1 MKRRLTAWMTMLAA
15 AGLFILPQAA
25 LVANAQVELMED
37 GSLFDP
43 VWYRQEY
50 PEVEGTVKIAA
61 GKQSEETETGD
72 TEENSAEQEEPSAGA
87 ADVMDDEDA
96 ASDSTEE
103 SKTGSSRE
111 NSKSGKDTA
120 QTKLSSQSAGT
131 STSSK
136 KVVNTETEDASW
148 SAATEASEKKAVNA
162 ETEDAAEYETV
173 ETEDLSVTELYR
185 LYQLYG
191 QRAGQ
196 KAYDTSRV
204 KGTMLEEVRK
214 ASNAFKEAKEL
225 ECGPSWNVITSQI
238 YDTETITVWDTEYLV
253 SDQTNE
259 KLQEAIDLFEEDG
272 YEIGFVL
279 VDITTGDAISYH
291 AGAEIYSASVIKAPY
306 IFSLLENGVEPT
318 TDMYKAGNQSDN
330 DAYQRIRNLNGNEVF
345 AKWLEGTGVPE
356 QQSRT
361 RYIITTPLDL
371 CRMFYKGTALLL
383 GDEEY
388 SDWARNTFTDSLNSA
403 IALTVGGEN
412 GKTVYS
418 KAGWIATEG
427 DSIDNSYTNGAIVD
441 GDYPYVVTIMSN
453 SPGYIGLEYAKE
465 LMPILDQIHD
475 EMVNPDKAGSRTE
488 TTASDI
494 SEFAR
499 NAQSSA
505 QSQAAGRSQSS
516 QMSGQSSSN

>member
-61 GKQSEETETGD
+61 RKQSEEPETEEAEENSAEPETGD
-72 TEENSAEQEEPSAGA
+72 TEENSAEQEESSA
-87 ADVMDDEDA
+87 
-96 ASDSTEE
+96 
-103 SKTGSSRE
+103 
-111 NSKSGKDTA
+111 A
-120 QTKLSSQSAGT
+120 QTRLSSQSAGT

-148 SAATEASEKKAVNA
+148 SAATATSEKKAANA

-173 ETEDLSVTELYR
+173 ETENLSVTELYR

-225 ECGPSWNVITSQI
+225 GCGPSWNVITSQI

-259 KLQEAIDLFEEDG
+259 KLQEVIDLFEEDG

-345 AKWLEGTGVPE
+345 AEWLEGTGVPE

-475 EMVNPDKAGSRTE
+475 EMVNPDKAGSKTE

-505 QSQAAGRSQSS
+505 QS
-516 QMSGQSSSN
+516 SGQSGSNHAQSE